1 MEKEF
6 MDKAKENYDKF
17 TIALKE
23 SEKVTERVYK
33 EHKQLREENEQ
44 MKIELD
50 EIKSALATLGKA
62 IGLEVKK
69 DKCNCGRYCIC
80 PGKV

>member
-1 MEKEF
+1 
-6 MDKAKENYDKF
+6 MDKETFVKF
-17 TIALKE
+17 ISGLNE
-23 SEKVTERVYK
+23 SEKVTERVYE
-33 EHKQLREENEQ
+33 EHKQLREENERL
-44 MKIELD
+44 KFELD
-50 EIKSALATLGKA
+50 EIKSALATLGKV